1 MLLAAAWPC
10 DGLAAQV
17 VTPPSPPDRTV
28 RQDSTQRDS
37 VARTDS
43 ARRARER
50 ARADTIKTPTA
61 RADVPVVPTIG
72 PAYAW
77 ERDPLSTTG
86 ALTLGELV
94 DRIPGVTTYRSG
106 WIAAPE
112 LAAYLGRLG
121 RVRVFLDGVELDGL
135 NARMDG
141 QLDLSMIDMWQLED
155 ATIEQ
160 GADEVRVHLRTW
172 RVTSTIPTTRIDINT
187 GDLQTN
193 VFRGFYGR
201 RLPSGHVIQVGGNHY
216 STTNRR
222 TDEAGDQTTM
232 WGRLG
237 WASGKWSVDGTFL
250 RSGRKFTERSLEDVV
265 STDTLPTLDGL
276 SAVTMARVAWGD
288 PAAGPWAQAIVSG
301 QSFSIRNP
309 PGTVVDS
316 IEGPDGGLIPDTNAV
331 SNDTTMARTQ
341 YILTGGLSRG
351 PLRLAATARLRRWH
365 GESFLA
371 PSLRADYA
379 TDRIIASGYAER
391 SPIDSIQQIGGA
403 LRVLLPANLAIGGA
417 VTRTNVI
424 ENGVGPVT
432 LALRGEL
439 GVRTGRVWWTAG
451 MMTRDT
457 TLLPAAIGFDTAYVG
472 GAAGPTTGYFAT
484 IRGKFYRDVGLDV
497 TAVRYADAGPYRPQ
511 IETRSRL
518 YVDSDMR
525 AKFPSGNLN
534 ILVAVTH
541 EYRTEALFPTASE
554 VLQSSQYRTWG
565 AELEIRL
572 LTATITFLYR
582 NFLGE
587 QFQQVPGF
595 TMPSITSYY
604 GIRWSFVN

>member
-1 MLLAAAWPC
+1 
-10 DGLAAQV
+10 V
-17 VTPPSPPDRTV
+17 VTPPTPPDTTV
-28 RQDSTQRDS
+28 RDTTQRDS
-37 VARTDS
+37 LAQADS
-43 ARRARER
+43 ARAAAERLARARAE
-50 ARADTIKTPTA
+50 ADTIKAPLA
-61 RADVPVVPTIG
+61 RADVPVAPVIG
-72 PAYAW
+72 PSYAW
-77 ERDPLSTTG
+77 ERDPLAGTG

-94 DRIPGVTTYRSG
+94 DRVPGVTTYRSG
-106 WIAAPE
+106 WISAPE

-172 RVTSTIPTTRIDINT
+172 RVQNTIPTTRIDINT

-201 RLPSGHVIQVGGNHY
+201 RLPSGHAIQLGGNHY

-222 TDEAGDQTTM
+222 TDETGDQTSL
-232 WGRLG
+232 WGRAG

-250 RSGRKFTERSLEDVV
+250 RSGRTFTERLLEDVIP
-265 STDTLPTLDGL
+265 SDTFPTLDGVSL
-276 SAVTMARVAWGD
+276 ITMGRVAWGD
-288 PAAGPWAQAIVSG
+288 PASGTWAQAIVSG

-309 PGTVVDS
+309 PGTAVDS
-316 IEGPDGGLIPDTNAV
+316 VEGPGGEMIPDTNVV
-331 SNDTTMARTQ
+331 SNDTTMSRTQ
-341 YILTGGLSRG
+341 YVLTGGFSSG
-351 PLRLAATARLRRWH
+351 PFRLAATARMRRWH
-365 GESFLA
+365 GESFLG
-371 PSLRADYA
+371 PSLRADYNGG
-379 TDRIIASGYAER
+379 RIVASGFAER
-391 SPIDSIQQIGGA
+391 SPIDSIQRVGGA
-403 LRVLLPANLAIGGA
+403 IRMLLTGNLALSGA

-432 LALRGEL
+432 LAVRGEL
-439 GVRTGRVWWTAG
+439 GIRTGRLWWTGG
-451 MMTRDT
+451 MMSRDT
-457 TLLPAAIGFDTAYVG
+457 TLLPAALGFDTAYVA
-472 GAAGPTTGYFAT
+472 GAAGPTTGTFAT
-484 IRGKFYRDVGLDV
+484 IKGKFYRDMGLDV
-497 TAVRYADAGPYRPQ
+497 TAVRYDEAGIYRPQ
-511 IETRSRL
+511 YETRSRL

-534 ILVAVTH
+534 ILLAVTH
-541 EYRTEALFPTASE
+541 EYRTQALFPTATGF
-554 VLQSSQYRTWG
+554 LQSSQYRTWG
-565 AELEIRL
+565 AELEVRL

-587 QFQQVPGF
+587 EYQQVPGF

-604 GIRWSFVN
+604 GIRWSFIN